1 MDLDTFWT
9 RLTGWL
15 RLASMNPLVL
25 FVTVG
30 RFVVVLFS
38 WEDQI
43 TSLLTK
49 TTGEPFAL
57 LAVEKIKGLVVSRVA
72 VIKQALLRVN

>member
-1 MDLDTFWT
+1 
-9 RLTGWL
+9 
-15 RLASMNPLVL
+15 MNPLVL